1 LMEKWIPGS
10 HGGTYGGNVVAAA
23 AAVATFD
30 AIEEENMLENAAEK
44 GEQLINALKE
54 FQRSHP
60 EIGDVRGLG
69 LMIGVE
75 YRDGEGKPSKELAKS
90 VTKKAFEKGLM
101 LLTCGPWDNTIRLI
115 PPINISSTEVEEAL
129 GIIEDSL

>member
-1 LMEKWIPGS
+1 MEKWTPGS

-23 AAVATFD
+23 AAVATYD
-30 AIEEENMLENAAEK
+30 AIEEEGMIENAATR
-44 GEQLINALKE
+44 GSQLVSAIKE

-69 LMIGVE
+69 LMIGIE
-75 YRDGEGKPSKELAKS
+75 YRDPEGNPAKDLAKS

-115 PPINISSTEVEEAL
+115 PPLNVSSTEVEDAL
-129 GIIEDSL
+129 SIIEESL